1 MLLFK
6 FILHLSIILS
16 KITLEKSNYMSI
28 LKPFNFLFFFLISF
42 LITGQEYLE
51 KDSPESNGMS
61 TEKLLNL
68 NSVMHSYVDNNDI
81 SAIQTAIVKNGKIV
95 HFDSYG
101 YSDISEKDI
110 LDEGDI
116 FRIASMTK
124 PIVSL
129 ALMMLFEE
137 GKFKLDDPVYKYI
150 PEFKNLTVKKR
161 KKNKPIKNDVKII
174 DLLRHSAG
182 FSFKGP
188 EDYRKVID
196 MTLEQYTQDAIKTPL
211 VYEPGTQWR
220 YSSSTDIVGYLVE
233 VLSGLRLDRFLKARL
248 FDPLGM
254 EDTFFELPKFSNHR
268 LTTLYV
274 KENEGD
280 LVSFDNKSNSPFTE
294 SVILFNGS
302 GGLLSTTS
310 DYLKFCQMLLN
321 GGSFNNAKIITS
333 ETIALMKEDHSVGL
347 KYKKLIFGKK
357 KGFGLGFEVI
367 KENDTKFGSKGTFG
381 WGGMFGTYFRIDPVE
396 KMVFIYMTQSF
407 ETYDLKL
414 SDKFRS
420 LVYESII
427 K

>member
-1 MLLFK
+1 
-6 FILHLSIILS
+6 
-16 KITLEKSNYMSI
+16 MSI

-68 NSVMHSYVDNNDI
+68 NSIMHSYVDNNDI

-129 ALMMLFEE
+129 ALMMLYEE

-294 SVILFNGS
+294 NVILFNGS

-321 GGSFNNAKIITS
+321 GGSFNNTKIITS
-333 ETIALMKEDHSVGL
+333 ETIALMKEDHSIGL

-357 KGFGLGFEVI
+357 KGFGLGFEVV

-396 KMVFIYMTQSF
+396 NMVFIYMTQSF
-407 ETYDLKL
+407 ETYNLKL

>member
-1 MLLFK
+1 MY
-6 FILHLSIILS
+6 
-16 KITLEKSNYMSI
+16 ITLTIIFYPKKTLKKSNYMSI
-28 LKPFNFLFFFLISF
+28 LKPFNFLLFFLISF
-42 LITGQEYLE
+42 SIIGQEYLE

-61 TEKLLNL
+61 TEKLQHL
-68 NSVMHSYVDNNDI
+68 NSVMHGYVDNKDI
-81 SAIQTAIVKNGKIV
+81 SAIQAAIVKNGKIV

-101 YSDISEKDI
+101 YSDISEKDK
-110 LDEGDI
+110 LDENDI

-129 ALMMLFEE
+129 ALMILYEE

-150 PEFKNLTVKKR
+150 PEFKNLMVKKR
-161 KKNKPIKNDVKII
+161 KKNKPLKNDVKII

-188 EDYRKVID
+188 EDYRKVIN
-196 MTLEQYTQDAIKTPL
+196 MTLEEYTQDAIKTPL

-248 FDPLGM
+248 FDPIGM
-254 EDTFFELPKFSNHR
+254 EDTYFELPKFSNHR

-294 SVILFNGS
+294 NVILFNGS
-302 GGLLSTTS
+302 GGLLSTTI

-321 GGSFNNAKIITS
+321 GGSFNNIKIINS
-333 ETIALMKEDHSVGL
+333 ETIELMKEDHSIGL

-357 KGFGLGFEVI
+357 KGFGLGFEVVN
-367 KENDTKFGSKGTFG
+367 ENDTKFGSKGTFG

-396 KMVFIYMTQSF
+396 KMIFIYMTQSF
-407 ETYDLKL
+407 ETYNLKL

>member
-1 MLLFK
+1 M
-6 FILHLSIILS
+6 
-16 KITLEKSNYMSI
+16 YI

-42 LITGQEYLE
+42 SITGQEYLE

-129 ALMMLFEE
+129 ALMILFEE

-294 SVILFNGS
+294 NVILFNGS

-321 GGSFNNAKIITS
+321 GGSFNNTKIITS
-333 ETIALMKEDHSVGL
+333 ETIALMKEDHSIGL

-357 KGFGLGFEVI
+357 KGFGLGFEVV

-396 KMVFIYMTQSF
+396 NMVFIYMTQSF
-407 ETYDLKL
+407 ETYNLKL